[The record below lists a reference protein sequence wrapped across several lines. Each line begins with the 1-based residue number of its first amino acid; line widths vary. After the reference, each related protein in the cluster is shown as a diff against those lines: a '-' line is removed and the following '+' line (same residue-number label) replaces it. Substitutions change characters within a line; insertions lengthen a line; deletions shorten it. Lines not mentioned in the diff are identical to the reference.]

1 MWVNY
6 VHVCSWQKKWTPV
19 TSRNTMKIHL
29 YLLSGMN
36 GCVVVLALSGTL
48 EPEVKEVAIKVR
60 VSNVL
65 L

>member
-1 MWVNY
+1 
-6 VHVCSWQKKWTPV
+6 
-19 TSRNTMKIHL
+19 MKIHL